1 VEARG
6 LELVAD
12 QPEAQEPASEIVLG
26 AGGAEFAFLAGGGS
40 GGQGLGG
47 DGQAELD
54 VGLDLPGV
62 ERGFEV
68 AELDRA
74 PVPDVVQVDPVVAV
88 MLSST

>member
-1 VEARG
+1 VQARG
-6 LELVAD
+6 LEFVAD
-12 QPEAQEPASEIVLG
+12 QPEAQEPASEVVLG
-26 AGGAEFAFLAGGGS
+26 ASSVELALLAGGGA

-68 AELDRA
+68 AELDRP
-74 PVPDVVQVDPVVAV
+74 PVPDVVQVDPVVPL